1 MADQV
6 SPNLRL
12 YKIEQLTRIAD
23 ALRYK
28 LGTSDTFTVDEM
40 GETIEN
46 MDIATDIMALVAS
59 GDAFDFDDA
68 TIKTKSS
75 AIPAHMFRGC
85 QGIRKI
91 DKHDILEIGS
101 YAFTGSKVNRIN
113 LPDCFTIGSYAF
125 DTCTSLRNTTL
136 NIPKCTSIGDYAF
149 NNCRCDSSSYTFDFS
164 KVESIGA
171 NAFYEAGFFKSV
183 SDVNLPECTSISN
196 AAFGTYYDTYRV
208 AVTNFNLPKI
218 VTLGNQVFRGS
229 RITNLILGEN
239 ITTMGTYVFQ
249 NASITNLYV
258 YATTPP
264 TVGSFE
270 GTLTHIYVPAESV
283 DTYKAASKWSAF
295 ASRIEAI
302 PEA

>member
-12 YKIEQLTRIAD
+12 YRIEQMTRIAD

-46 MDIATDIMALVAS
+46 MDVATDIMALVAS
-59 GDAFDFDDA
+59 GNVFDFDDA

-75 AIPAHMFRGC
+75 AVPAHMFRGC

-101 YAFTGSKVNRIN
+101 YAFTGSKVNHIN

-125 DTCTSLRNTTL
+125 DSCNSIRDTTIS
-136 NIPKCTSIGDYAF
+136 IPKCTSIGDYAF
-149 NNCRCDSSSYTFDFS
+149 NNCRCAGRNFTFDFS
-164 KVESIGA
+164 KVEHIGA
-171 NAFYEAGFFKSV
+171 NAFYECNFFT
-183 SDVNLPECTSISN
+183 DVTDLNFPECTSIGN
-196 AAFGTYYDTYRV
+196 AAFGTYYDAYTV
-208 AVTNFNLPKI
+208 EVTNFNLPKI
-218 VTLGNQVFRGS
+218 VTLGNNVFKNAE
-229 RITNLILGEN
+229 ITNLILGEN
-239 ITTMGTYVFQ
+239 ITSMGTYVF
-249 NASITNLYV
+249 NGASITNLYV

-270 GTLTHIYVPAESV
+270 GTPTHIYVPAESV